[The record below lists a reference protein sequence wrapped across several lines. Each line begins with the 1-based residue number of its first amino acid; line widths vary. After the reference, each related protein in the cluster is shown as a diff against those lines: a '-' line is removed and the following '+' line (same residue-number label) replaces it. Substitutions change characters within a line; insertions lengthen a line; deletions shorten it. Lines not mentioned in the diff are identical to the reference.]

1 MEAKEKALILVNKYS
16 NKARECNEG
25 TEWDY
30 DIQCALIDI
39 DNTIEALRINDWQNR
54 LVIYFYE
61 EIKEEINKL

>member
-16 NKARECNEG
+16 NKASECNEG

-39 DNTIEALRINDWQNR
+39 DNTIEALRINEWQNR
-54 LVIYFYE
+54 LVIDFHE
-61 EIKEEINKL
+61 EVKEEINKL